1 MYKKRKNKNEIL
13 KYIVEEYISS
23 SKPVGSVFLIQKYN
37 LAISSATVRNIM
49 ANLEKEEMIEKSH
62 TSSGRIPTSKGY
74 KYYAKHLTSS
84 TEDKLSIK
92 IKDIFAQRRNSI
104 DNIIDEAVSIISE
117 ASKMTVI
124 TSQIN
129 KDERLMSINFTP
141 ISNDDAIIVLITSSG
156 IVDSKELKLSSD
168 RINIQDLKIAIR
180 IFQER
185 LYNVKLIEISSSLD
199 TLKPILKEH
208 IKNYEELI
216 ETFVNNIFNNYKNRS
231 NNKIFGKSHLIK
243 SDDIERK
250 ELANIIEL
258 IENQSIWESIN
269 ERNYLEENL
278 KLEILPSNTSIISK
292 RLSLNGKV
300 KDVSVVGPTR
310 MNYAKAKNI
319 LNIIE
324 KYTREIIESEIEIQD
339 QKKEEDIHNE

>member
-1 MYKKRKNKNEIL
+1 MSKKFKNQNEIL
-13 KYIVEEYISS
+13 KYIVEEYVSS

-37 LAISSATVRNIM
+37 LSISSATVRNVM
-49 ANLEKEEMIEKSH
+49 ASLEKEGMIEKSH

-74 KYYAKHLTSS
+74 KYYTKYLTSS

-129 KDERLMSINFTP
+129 KEERLMSINFTP
-141 ISNDDAIIVLITSSG
+141 ITNHDAIIVLITSGG
-156 IVDSKELKLSSD
+156 IVDSKELKLSAKKLN
-168 RINIQDLKIAIR
+168 INDLKIAIR

-185 LYNVKLIEISSSLD
+185 LYNVKLIEIASSIE
-199 TLKPILKEH
+199 TLKPILKEN

-216 ETFVNNIFNNYKNRS
+216 EAFVNNIFNNYKNRS
-231 NNKIFGKSHLIK
+231 NNKVFGKSHLIK
-243 SDDIERK
+243 SDDIQRD

-258 IENQSIWESIN
+258 IEKQSIWESIN
-269 ERNYLEENL
+269 EKNYLEENL

-292 RLSLNGKV
+292 RLSFNGET
-300 KDVSVVGPTR
+300 KDVSVIGPSR

-324 KYTREIIESEIEIQD
+324 KYTKEIISSKID
-339 QKKEEDIHNE
+339 VRKDEEEEEEYE

>member
-1 MYKKRKNKNEIL
+1 MSKKFKNQNEIL
-13 KYIVEEYISS
+13 KYIVEEYVSS

-37 LAISSATVRNIM
+37 LSISSATVRNVM
-49 ANLEKEEMIEKSH
+49 ASLEKEGMIEKSH

-74 KYYAKHLTSS
+74 KYYTKYLTSS

-129 KDERLMSINFTP
+129 KEERLMSINFTP
-141 ISNDDAIIVLITSSG
+141 ITNHDAIIVLITSGG
-156 IVDSKELKLSSD
+156 IVDSKELKLSA
-168 RINIQDLKIAIR
+168 RKLNINDLKIAIR

-185 LYNVKLIEISSSLD
+185 LYNVKLIEIASSIE
-199 TLKPILKEH
+199 TLKPILKEN

-216 ETFVNNIFNNYKNRS
+216 EAFVNNIFNNYKNRS
-231 NNKIFGKSHLIK
+231 NNKVFGKSHLIK
-243 SDDIERK
+243 SDDIQRD

-258 IENQSIWESIN
+258 IEKQSIWESIN
-269 ERNYLEENL
+269 EKNYLEENL

-292 RLSLNGKV
+292 RLSFNGET
-300 KDVSVVGPTR
+300 KDVSVIGPSR

-324 KYTREIIESEIEIQD
+324 KYTKEIISSKID
-339 QKKEEDIHNE
+339 VRKEQEEEEEYE

>member
-1 MYKKRKNKNEIL
+1 MSKKFKNQNEIL
-13 KYIVEEYISS
+13 KYIVEEYVSS

-37 LAISSATVRNIM
+37 LSISSATVRNVM
-49 ANLEKEEMIEKSH
+49 ASLEKEGMIEKSH

-74 KYYAKHLTSS
+74 KYYTKYLTSS

-92 IKDIFAQRRNSI
+92 IKDIFAQRRHSI

-129 KDERLMSINFTP
+129 KEERLMSINFTP
-141 ISNDDAIIVLITSSG
+141 ITNHDAIIVLITSGG
-156 IVDSKELKLSSD
+156 IVDSKELKLSAKKLN
-168 RINIQDLKIAIR
+168 INDLKIAIR

-185 LYNVKLIEISSSLD
+185 LYNVKLIEIASSIE
-199 TLKPILKEH
+199 TLKPILKEN

-216 ETFVNNIFNNYKNRS
+216 EAFVNNIFNNYKNRS
-231 NNKIFGKSHLIK
+231 NNKVFGKSHLIK
-243 SDDIERK
+243 SDDIQRD

-258 IENQSIWESIN
+258 IEKQSIWESIN
-269 ERNYLEENL
+269 EKNYLEENL

-292 RLSLNGKV
+292 RLSFNGET
-300 KDVSVVGPTR
+300 KDVSVIGPSR

-324 KYTREIIESEIEIQD
+324 KYTKEIISSKID
-339 QKKEEDIHNE
+339 VRKEEEEEEEYE

>member
-1 MYKKRKNKNEIL
+1 MNKKSKNKDEIL
-13 KYIVEEYISS
+13 KYIVEEYVSS

-37 LAISSATVRNIM
+37 LSISSATVRNIM
-49 ANLEKEEMIEKSH
+49 AALEKEEMIEKSH

-74 KYYAKHLTSS
+74 KYYTKYLTSS
-84 TEDKLSIK
+84 NEDKLSIK

-104 DNIIDEAVSIISE
+104 DKIIDEAVSIISE
-117 ASKMTVI
+117 ATKMTVI

-129 KDERLMSINFTP
+129 KEERLMSINFTP
-141 ISNDDAIIVLITSSG
+141 INNHDAIIVLITSGG
-156 IVDSKELKLSSD
+156 IVDSKELTLSTKKLN
-168 RINIQDLKIAIR
+168 INDLKIAIR

-185 LYNVKLIEISSSLD
+185 LYNVKLIEIASSIE
-199 TLKPILKEH
+199 TLKPILKEN

-216 ETFVNNIFNNYKNRS
+216 EAFVNNIFNNYKNRS
-231 NNKIFGKSHLIK
+231 NNKVLVPQKAYAST
-243 SDDIERK
+243 E

-258 IENQSIWESIN
+258 IEKQSIWESIN
-269 ERNYLEENL
+269 DKNYLEENL

-292 RLSLNGKV
+292 RLSFNGEV
-300 KDVSVVGPTR
+300 KDVSVIGPSR

-324 KYTREIIESEIEIQD
+324 KYTNEIIDSKIDVYTEKE
-339 QKKEEDIHNE
+339 KEE

>member
-1 MYKKRKNKNEIL
+1 MNKKSKNKDEIL
-13 KYIVEEYISS
+13 KYIVEEYVSS

-37 LAISSATVRNIM
+37 LSISSATVRNIM
-49 ANLEKEEMIEKSH
+49 AALEKEEMIEKSH

-74 KYYAKHLTSS
+74 KYYTKYLTSS
-84 TEDKLSIK
+84 NEDKLSIK

-117 ASKMTVI
+117 ATKMTVI

-129 KDERLMSINFTP
+129 KEERLMSINFTP
-141 ISNDDAIIVLITSSG
+141 INNHDAIIVLITSGG
-156 IVDSKELKLSSD
+156 IVDSKELTLSTKKLN
-168 RINIQDLKIAIR
+168 INDLKIAIR

-185 LYNVKLIEISSSLD
+185 LYNVKLIEIASSIE
-199 TLKPILKEH
+199 TLKPILKEN

-216 ETFVNNIFNNYKNRS
+216 EAFVNNIFNNYKNRS
-231 NNKIFGKSHLIK
+231 NNKVFGKSHLIK
-243 SDDIERK
+243 SDDIQRE

-258 IENQSIWESIN
+258 IEKQSIWESIN
-269 ERNYLEENL
+269 DKNYLEENL

-292 RLSLNGKV
+292 RLSFNGEV
-300 KDVSVVGPTR
+300 KDVSVIGPSR

-324 KYTREIIESEIEIQD
+324 KYTNEIIDSKIDVYTE
-339 QKKEEDIHNE
+339 KEEEE

>member
-1 MYKKRKNKNEIL
+1 MNKKSKNKDEIL
-13 KYIVEEYISS
+13 KYIVEEYVSS
-23 SKPVGSVFLIQKYN
+23 SKPVGSVHLIEKYN
-37 LAISSATVRNIM
+37 LSISSATVRNIM
-49 ANLEKEEMIEKSH
+49 VALEKENMIEKSH

-74 KYYAKHLTSS
+74 KYYTKYLTSS
-84 TEDKLSIK
+84 TDDKLSIR

-129 KDERLMSINFTP
+129 NEERLMSINFTP
-141 ISNDDAIIVLITSSG
+141 INNHDAIIVLITSGG
-156 IVDSKELKLSSD
+156 IVDSKELKLSAKKLN
-168 RINIQDLKIAIR
+168 INDLKIAIR

-185 LYNVKLIEISSSLD
+185 LYNVKLIEISSSIE
-199 TLKPILKEH
+199 TLKPILREN

-216 ETFVNNIFNNYKNRS
+216 EAFVNNIFNNYKNRS
-231 NNKIFGKSHLIK
+231 NNKVFGKSHLIK
-243 SDDIERK
+243 SDDIQRE

-258 IENQSIWESIN
+258 IEKQSIWESIN
-269 ERNYLEENL
+269 EKNYLEENL

-292 RLSLNGKV
+292 RLSFNGGV
-300 KDVSVVGPTR
+300 KDVSVIGPSR

-324 KYTREIIESEIEIQD
+324 KYTKEIIDSETNIYN
-339 QKKEEDIHNE
+339 KEEKDEYE

>member
-1 MYKKRKNKNEIL
+1 MSKKFKNQNEIL
-13 KYIVEEYISS
+13 KYIVEEYVSS

-37 LAISSATVRNIM
+37 LSISSATVRNVM
-49 ANLEKEEMIEKSH
+49 ASLEKEGMIEKSH

-74 KYYAKHLTSS
+74 KYYTKYLTSS

-129 KDERLMSINFTP
+129 KEERLMSINFTP
-141 ISNDDAIIVLITSSG
+141 ITNHDAIIVLITSGG
-156 IVDSKELKLSSD
+156 IVDSKELKLSAKKLN
-168 RINIQDLKIAIR
+168 INDLKIAIR

-185 LYNVKLIEISSSLD
+185 LYNVKLIEIASSIE
-199 TLKPILKEH
+199 TLKPILKEN

-216 ETFVNNIFNNYKNRS
+216 EAFVNNIFNNYKNRS
-231 NNKIFGKSHLIK
+231 NNKVFGKSHLIK
-243 SDDIERK
+243 SDDIQRD

-258 IENQSIWESIN
+258 IEKQSIWESIN
-269 ERNYLEENL
+269 EKNYLEENL

-292 RLSLNGKV
+292 RLSFNGET
-300 KDVSVVGPTR
+300 KDVSVIGPSR

-319 LNIIE
+319 L
-324 KYTREIIESEIEIQD
+324 YTKEIISSKID
-339 QKKEEDIHNE
+339 VRKEQEEEEEYE

>member
-1 MYKKRKNKNEIL
+1 MNNKSKNKDQIL
-13 KYIVEEYISS
+13 KYIIEEYVSS

-37 LAISSATVRNIM
+37 LSISSATVRNIM
-49 ANLEKEEMIEKSH
+49 AALEKEGMIEKSH

-74 KYYAKHLTSS
+74 KYYTKYLTSS

-129 KDERLMSINFTP
+129 KEERLMSINFTP
-141 ISNDDAIIVLITSSG
+141 INNHDAIIVLITSGG
-156 IVDSKELKLSSD
+156 IVDSKELKLSTKKL
-168 RINIQDLKIAIR
+168 NIHDLKIAIR

-185 LYNVKLIEISSSLD
+185 LYNVKLIEIASSIE
-199 TLKPILKEH
+199 TLKPILKEN
-208 IKNYEELI
+208 IKNYEKLI
-216 ETFVNNIFNNYKNRS
+216 EAFVDNIFNNYKNRS
-231 NNKIFGKSHLIK
+231 NNKVFGKSHLIK
-243 SDDIERK
+243 SNDIKRE

-258 IENQSIWESIN
+258 IEKQSIWESIN
-269 ERNYLEENL
+269 EKNYLEENL
-278 KLEILPSNTSIISK
+278 KLEIFPSNTSIISK
-292 RLSLNGKV
+292 RLSFNGEV
-300 KDVSVVGPTR
+300 KDVSVIGPSR

-324 KYTREIIESEIEIQD
+324 KYTKEIIDSKTD
-339 QKKEEDIHNE
+339 VYTEEEEGE

>member
-1 MYKKRKNKNEIL
+1 MNKKSKNKDEIL
-13 KYIVEEYISS
+13 KYIVEEYVSS

-37 LAISSATVRNIM
+37 LSISSATVRNIM
-49 ANLEKEEMIEKSH
+49 AALEKEELIEKSH

-74 KYYAKHLTSS
+74 KYYTKYLTSS
-84 TEDKLSIK
+84 NEDKLSIK

-117 ASKMTVI
+117 ATKMTVI

-129 KDERLMSINFTP
+129 KEERLMSINFTP
-141 ISNDDAIIVLITSSG
+141 INNHDAIIVLITSGG
-156 IVDSKELKLSSD
+156 IVDSKELTLSTKKLN
-168 RINIQDLKIAIR
+168 INDLKIAIR

-185 LYNVKLIEISSSLD
+185 LYNVKLIEIASSIE
-199 TLKPILKEH
+199 TLKPILKES

-216 ETFVNNIFNNYKNRS
+216 EAFVNNIFNNYKNRS
-231 NNKIFGKSHLIK
+231 NNKVFGKSHLIK
-243 SDDIERK
+243 SDDIQRE

-258 IENQSIWESIN
+258 IEKQSIWESIN
-269 ERNYLEENL
+269 DKNYLEENL

-292 RLSLNGKV
+292 RLSFNGEV
-300 KDVSVVGPTR
+300 KDVSVIGPSR

-324 KYTREIIESEIEIQD
+324 KYTNEIIDSKIDVYTE
-339 QKKEEDIHNE
+339 KEEEE

>member
-1 MYKKRKNKNEIL
+1 MSKKFKNQNEIL
-13 KYIVEEYISS
+13 KYIVEEYVSS

-37 LAISSATVRNIM
+37 LSISSATVRNVM
-49 ANLEKEEMIEKSH
+49 ASLEKEGMIEKSH

-74 KYYAKHLTSS
+74 KYYTKYLTSS

-129 KDERLMSINFTP
+129 KEERLMSINFTP
-141 ISNDDAIIVLITSSG
+141 ITNHDAIIVLITSGG
-156 IVDSKELKLSSD
+156 IVDSKELKLSAKKLN
-168 RINIQDLKIAIR
+168 INDLKIAIR

-185 LYNVKLIEISSSLD
+185 LYNVKLIEIASSIE
-199 TLKPILKEH
+199 TLKPILKEN

-216 ETFVNNIFNNYKNRS
+216 EAFVNNIFNNYKNRS
-231 NNKIFGKSHLIK
+231 NNKVFGKSHLIK
-243 SDDIERK
+243 SDDIQRD

-258 IENQSIWESIN
+258 IEKQSIWESIN
-269 ERNYLEENL
+269 EKNYLEENL
-278 KLEILPSNTSIISK
+278 KLEIFPSNTSIISK
-292 RLSLNGKV
+292 RLSFNGET
-300 KDVSVVGPTR
+300 KDVSVIGPSR

-324 KYTREIIESEIEIQD
+324 KYTKEIISSKID
-339 QKKEEDIHNE
+339 VRKEEEEEEEYE

>member
-1 MYKKRKNKNEIL
+1 MSKKFKNQNEIL
-13 KYIVEEYISS
+13 KYIVEEYVSS

-37 LAISSATVRNIM
+37 LSISSATVRNVM
-49 ANLEKEEMIEKSH
+49 ASLEKEGMIEKSH

-74 KYYAKHLTSS
+74 KYYTKYLTSS

-129 KDERLMSINFTP
+129 KEERLMSINFTP
-141 ISNDDAIIVLITSSG
+141 ITNHDAIIVLITSGG
-156 IVDSKELKLSSD
+156 IVDSKELKLSAKKLN
-168 RINIQDLKIAIR
+168 INDLKIAIR

-185 LYNVKLIEISSSLD
+185 LYNVKLIEIASSIE
-199 TLKPILKEH
+199 TLKPILKEN

-216 ETFVNNIFNNYKNRS
+216 EAFVNNIFNNYKNRS
-231 NNKIFGKSHLIK
+231 NNKVFGKSHLIK
-243 SDDIERK
+243 SDDIQRD

-258 IENQSIWESIN
+258 IEKQSIWESIN
-269 ERNYLEENL
+269 EKNYLEENL

-292 RLSLNGKV
+292 RLSFNGET
-300 KDVSVVGPTR
+300 KDVSVIGPSR

-324 KYTREIIESEIEIQD
+324 KYTKEIISSKID
-339 QKKEEDIHNE
+339 VRKEEEEEEEYE